1 MLTSLNKGLFLLTA
15 TALLATAATARP
27 EVRDPFVNQKTPFTP
42 STVQSHNPRPNQP
55 PTVQASQPGKPTQ
68 VTQGQVDK
76 VIAPPEAVVSGIV
89 TSRGTRQ
96 AILSTGQQSYMVREG
111 QKLGDF
117 KVRSISADS
126 VTLVCEGQSFKL
138 PLTKGM

>member
-15 TALLATAATARP
+15 TALLTTAATARP
-27 EVRDPFVNQKTPFTP
+27 EVRDPFVNQKTPLAS
-42 STVQSHNPRPNQP
+42 STVQTPTRTNQTA
-55 PTVQASQPGKPTQ
+55 PTSVSQPSTPTN

-138 PLTKGM
+138 PLSKGT

>member
-27 EVRDPFVNQKTPFTP
+27 EVRDPFINQKAPLTP
-42 STVQSHNPRPNQP
+42 STSSSNITRPDRP
-55 PTVQASQPGKPTQ
+55 SPVVVGQPGRPTTVTPTQ
-68 VTQGQVDK
+68 ADK